1 MSRLL
6 CSLYWIEVGGG
17 PWKYSTVDRE
27 DFMFTCISLY
37 PQSVS
42 ARWAFIYYE
51 KKPPSSS
58 FPNQFYHVRQ
68 KVRKVHNNQKES
80 RLLFFLFLFFHQ
92 IVPWNCCK
100 DDTKEIEE
108 TTFLRAFDEQQ
119 TTVLAHSEL
128 SFLLCLDSYNNPF
141 NFKYVRSPRT
151 TFCDPFFNLKKK
163 ANILYTL
170 ICNPLSKSTPPF
182 SLIRT
187 DDIQCTSV
195 TPCGCISSPS
205 ILTNSSQNPSSS
217 VMLQK

>member
-1 MSRLL
+1 MKVFDSRPRRLHVHL
-6 CSLYWIEVGGG
+6 H
-17 PWKYSTVDRE
+17 
-27 DFMFTCISLY
+27 FFIS
-37 PQSVS
+37 PSVVS

-68 KVRKVHNNQKES
+68 KVRKKKEKKKRYTTTKKNRGS
-80 RLLFFLFLFFHQ
+80 FFFIFLFFHQ

-119 TTVLAHSEL
+119 TTVVAHSEL

-151 TFCDPFFNLKKK
+151 TFYSDPFLTWKKK

-170 ICNPLSKSTPPF
+170 ICNPL
-182 SLIRT
+182 
-187 DDIQCTSV
+187 
-195 TPCGCISSPS
+195 
-205 ILTNSSQNPSSS
+205 
-217 VMLQK
+217 